1 MKRSTA
7 GRGSIRGSMS
17 MLAAGPDTKLSG
29 VMWGVLSSVGAWH
42 TLGRGGNWGSRH
54 RATELCDG
62 LCRDEWGVIISWSDG
77 QMDTLGN
84 IRLLTDTDLRE
95 GEDGNGAWQGWQCY
109 PNWQSPTHPQS
120 LPCISCHLG
129 RSVWGAGGESLGTC
143 CLCPAFLQG
152 VQESRYHYHCCLWHD
167 AGMKTQGLMGFWQS
181 SIHSHPP
188 LNVHLLSLAPPGRHQ
203 DNPFGNPGLGLA
215 SVW

>member
-7 GRGSIRGSMS
+7 GRGSIRGSMLMS
-17 MLAAGPDTKLSG
+17 ASGPDTNLSG

-42 TLGRGGNWGSRH
+42 TPGRGGNWDSRH
-54 RATELCDG
+54 RDTELCVG
-62 LCRDEWGVIISWSDG
+62 VSDEVIMDWWTLSATSGSDWHWPPSSRGRERMVMEWCVTRMTMLSKLTIS
-77 QMDTLGN
+77 DTSS
-84 IRLLTDTDLRE
+84 I
-95 GEDGNGAWQGWQCY
+95 
-109 PNWQSPTHPQS
+109 
-120 LPCISCHLG
+120 PCSSCHLG
-129 RSVWGAGGESLGTC
+129 LSVWGAGGESLGTC

-152 VQESRYHYHCCLWHD
+152 VQEFRYHYHCCLWHD
-167 AGMKTQGLMGFWQS
+167 AGMKTQALMGFWQS
-181 SIHSHPP
+181 SIHSHHP